1 MPFRQ
6 AGSIRYLELD
16 LLEKEGLFHAFI
28 TREKGVSPSPWKSL
42 NLGGS
47 GGDER
52 NRIIENRKLVFQAF
66 SINSNS
72 IYDVWQVHGD
82 NVICTDSP
90 RNMNTP
96 HQKADA
102 ILTNRQ
108 NIALFML
115 FADCVPILLYDPVQ
129 KVAGIAHAGWKG
141 TVLKVAQKTIEQMV
155 IRYGSQPSN
164 ILAAI
169 GPSIG
174 PDHYSVGSDV
184 VQAFRDAIGPT
195 ADDFI
200 RSGNGAVKLNLW
212 ESNRYLLEQ
221 IGVERI
227 EIAGICTACHTDDW
241 FSHRAEHGRTGRFG
255 VLIGM
260 RE

>member
-6 AGSIRYLELD
+6 AGRVRYLGFD
-16 LLEKEGLFHAFI
+16 LFEKEGLFHAVI
-28 TREKGVSPSPWKSL
+28 TREEGVSPSPWKSL

-52 NRIIENRKLVFQAF
+52 SRVIENRRLVFQEF
-66 SINSNS
+66 DIERDRV
-72 IYDVWQVHGD
+72 YDVWQVHGD
-82 NVICTDSP
+82 TVICADGP
-90 RNMNTP
+90 RDLRTP

-108 NIALFML
+108 NIVLLML

-141 TVLKVAQKTIEQMV
+141 TVLKVAQKTIEQMMM
-155 IRYGSQPSN
+155 RYGSQPSN
-164 ILAAI
+164 ILAVI

-174 PDHYSVGSDV
+174 PDHYTVGPDV
-184 VQAFRDAIGPT
+184 VQSFRDAIGSV

-200 RSGNGAVKLNLW
+200 RYSDGAVKLNLW
-212 ESNRYLLEQ
+212 ESNRYILEQ
-221 IGVERI
+221 TGVERI
-227 EIAGICTACHTDDW
+227 EIAGICTACHIEHW

-255 VLIGM
+255 VLVGM
-260 RE
+260 RG